1 MQNLPQWVVPVWL
14 ERLGRAS
21 WLGLGLA
28 LSGVVVIWLF
38 AVTRTITLPLLLAI
52 LVAAVYFPAVDW
64 LEARRVP
71 RWTVG

>member
-52 LVAAVYFPAVDW
+52 LVAAVCFPAVDW